1 MNNATSHEPTQ
12 QEKAA
17 SVTPMFELTGLHG
30 RITLDNVYLNGLH
43 ALRRLNIRNL
53 SDQSIL
59 VKMRSNL
66 RSQIAFQ
73 LENENISN
81 LPEFID
87 NITTNTVSWSREADE
102 YPFNQL
108 FNYINH
114 IDQIELNPGQCRSI
128 ILAFLPETTHLTREE
143 EEDFDMTVAADETET
158 FSMFNVTGSLFFFGY
173 YNSNASITNNSMDD
187 HNRDVLS
194 TSSLADYQVSI
205 KFRAS
210 VCQSALWT
218 DVAETGLNFDDCVLG
233 ETYYK
238 DFTIQNRSEIDLYWL
253 LNTMDLSAQV
263 DTLHFIDPDTGHLL
277 NHDNPI
283 PCYSTKQVRM
293 LFMPKEVGEFNYDL
307 QVENAND
314 TRNVVQTKVHATVRS
329 VLRKET
335 LIVSSGN
342 VVDFGDCISGTWAVQ
357 QIVLNNVSETPVEI
371 KFLPEGAEVLF
382 DIKQDTSVTEVPER
396 VDTRLNPMRRKFSNN
411 SASRTTGGI
420 NTPTTVTG
428 FIELSAPNSELSS
441 RSTSPTPRNGAG
453 TGDID
458 GSFSPYLAD
467 SPNSSRIHFPS
478 YPTIP
483 EDSDSEIGLGL
494 SGVDGMF
501 TDTGSVADSIN
512 GGNNVNGNSGSNNA
526 STANLST
533 TESYTRIEDF
543 VLKPGTERVIQV
555 SYKPQKD
562 VSINDFNAGQLIRRN
577 FRISLEYGP
586 FRSEE
591 PKERK
596 VIQCRARTCT
606 SFVEAIPK
614 VINFGDTDVGTLKS
628 LPINIFNRSD
638 IMARVELQFC
648 SKVLNCLRGEITI
661 QPRSYVE
668 LKLDLYPRKVNPDY
682 RKQITLVNFLN
693 KDNDQIIEVHS
704 TNIDKNRVT
713 FHSLFYR
720 ILTATGANFLDFGS
734 IALNSP
740 SLRTFTVEN
749 IRDKPLSLEITT
761 SLPEDIVI
769 YTRNKKK
776 LAENALPSTITSNT
790 STTATAPSTASKLAN
805 SITAEAIEKGDVSS
819 PIVSLSPPH
828 VRRRRSKLLLESIS
842 SRRIVKP
849 TLTSS
854 EPTKPISESE
864 ATKLRRTTDAKKD
877 LMVARKFRSSL
888 QQIKLDQAHS
898 STAYLDLALP
908 PLQPLKSYRR
918 KMIQVNSDLNFLKNH
933 HKKSHNRIIDDKGD
947 SMDKLADS
955 KNGGVSA
962 SVTDNKKTAI
972 ANTEIETTGGRH
984 HLKVSTPVPTKKRVD
999 IRTATHSRHHN
1010 YGTRS
1015 AKTKR
1020 SLGITAARYK
1030 SRKNL
1035 DWSDIAGKS
1044 RVPFED
1050 LISVLEHGSKAAPPL
1065 FPKQSAEEQFVRYQL
1080 AWRRELDRLVEKGVL
1095 VRTSIVDVDPKGE
1108 EEVVIVI
1115 TPCGAT
1121 KPHIQS
1127 APKKQDARIFL
1138 RLVQFDRDIEQT
1150 EFENLLDLSQADIP
1164 VREVILRSQ
1173 LCRSVMDLGQKN
1185 INFGLVERNE
1195 RHAKTIVLH
1204 NRSETPLLYAIRKS
1218 GSIASGDIDLD
1229 VGRYGVVRSYGKR
1242 EVDFVFEP
1250 TLSGPFMEKLVIENI
1265 RDRTNDQVLLLK
1277 AQVRKPST
1285 FLIKSLELSFGS
1297 CLVDQPCSRV
1307 ETIILTNTNKQSRM
1321 FEIRVDPNEVIF
1333 GRYYAEFEFDVKDE
1347 DTNTISKEAEEEI
1360 ENLEQKLKIA
1370 KRKAQPDKV
1379 KKYLKKLAKLKNLD
1393 NEKDGSESDSGK
1405 KEKSDK
1411 PAKADTIDSAAVL
1424 TTTTITTPAGAI
1436 PSSSSSSS
1444 TAAPQSSAAVI
1455 TDASTATSNTAPA
1468 TTTTT
1473 TTTTVATVGKE
1484 VSTVFKKTAESVV
1497 FPLDAHA
1504 SKTVHV
1510 TFKPVLRPFQPHIEE
1525 LAQDEDPSVPI
1536 SVKGRILVHEYK
1548 NTDVCKSIVYTA
1560 EVYTDES
1567 SYIEALDL
1575 VDDGEKGAVSIGN
1588 DQNVKKEINSK
1599 DVLDSSSNLL
1609 KGPSLLQTTSE
1620 TAKSPPK
1627 LEKETQPVVEEA
1639 LKLERTFFDGGRVE
1653 VNQPAVFYVK
1663 VTNESD
1669 EPIEFDLVSKDQP
1682 PVFNFDASSDSRQ
1695 LLPKETKK
1703 IRYGISPTKPG
1714 KYLSTFSLKNKR
1726 TGTLQPFTIQ
1736 YLAHCNQYLD
1746 FPSLADEDNGILD
1759 LGFSYVDPGTKY
1771 SQVTPLLVEN
1781 TSGQDVFITCQS
1793 NLSHQVLIF
1802 MDEAG
1807 ERGLV
1812 EMMPLKRGGM
1822 TTVWVAVQPNLLTG
1836 YLGNSEDECRELVGG
1851 IKFSIFEK
1859 DTVKKQ
1865 GEEKADEEE
1874 EMLLMLTQ
1882 TVKFTS
1888 IIGQSHLEVSD
1899 RVINL
1904 GYTDLLQKE
1913 FYGAFTIKNKSGEL
1927 PLDYEVECASGNIE
1941 LDRRGGTL
1949 NGWRGTKLI
1958 RDRDMEFPGDKQRKN
1973 STTDSINGSV
1983 SGSLSGHS
1991 DRRGS
1996 YDDLA
2001 SVATA
2006 SLTQITFRINAYRYG
2021 LLNEKLIVTNKR
2033 NSQEVF
2039 VIDVRLFVDCK
2050 KLDAWTLPSKKLLGS
2065 AQTSH
2070 SYHID
2075 DNDQT
2080 DHREADPLPM
2090 IRWESIYICP
2100 APQHNEEETALQL
2113 MELPEQDATRLYVR
2127 EIDVSN
2133 TSGQP
2138 MQLVAMSDVDITAK
2152 FAVDEEK
2159 IKSIHVD
2166 YTEGLFSQR
2175 SGQLSLQPG
2184 QRIRVRLHSP
2194 SAEKLDEEGR
2204 SLALQGRS
2212 GSLKGMLVLYDARQS
2227 IEVLAIE
2234 LEALFCMSRIELDV
2248 DRIDLGKIGHNTSY
2262 KPIRFEFQIRNLA
2275 DVPATYEINAPK
2287 FIDFT
2292 PLDRH
2297 GVAVK
2302 QKLFYIP
2309 SRKTQRVEGLLNPKE
2324 MPDQTS
2330 GLHRFN
2336 VRINN
2341 LRNNS
2346 NSMHLH
2352 LKALMTVFELRFER
2366 LSSNGELVLPTL
2378 HHPIAVQNAPCD
2390 NWFVIHNKTEDD
2402 LRFEIGV
2409 DITPELAPY
2418 VNLDV
2423 LSRYTNS
2430 PLKGDIAIGPQGS
2443 IEVRVRASPNESS
2456 RLPRN
2461 RAEFTDLSGIIM
2473 ANLWVTTSPIEEE
2486 EDEEESRTRV
2496 RETIPIRCVLEE
2508 IATFALSERRLDFKL
2523 VTYYQDSDNG
2533 TDLMDSACMPE
2544 SLPLTIINHATK
2556 VPLRFK
2562 VTVEGP
2568 AEFPAHE
2575 IVMISKLNEDGTGII
2590 EPGGTLTLSVAI
2602 SNPKESMPGQ
2612 LKIHVDDLDALGESR
2627 QTVSMYVT
2635 EIVWDL

>member
-1 MNNATSHEPTQ
+1 
-12 QEKAA
+12 
-17 SVTPMFELTGLHG
+17 
-30 RITLDNVYLNGLH
+30 
-43 ALRRLNIRNL
+43 
-53 SDQSIL
+53 
-59 VKMRSNL
+59 MRSNL
-66 RSQIAFQ
+66 RNQIAFQ

-81 LPEFID
+81 LPETSLED
-87 NITTNTVSWSREADE
+87 AITTNTVSWSPMAEE
-102 YPFNQL
+102 HPFNQL

-114 IDQIELNPGQCRSI
+114 IDQIELAAKECRTI
-128 ILAFLPETTHLTREE
+128 ILTFLPETTRLDDARESE
-143 EEDFDMTVAADETET
+143 DDFDLTVDDDTEV
-158 FSMFNVTGSLFFFGY
+158 FSTFNVTGSLFFFGY
-173 YNSNASITNNSMDD
+173 YNTNLSVSNVEDGNK
-187 HNRDVLS
+187 DVLS
-194 TSSLADYQVSI
+194 TSSLADYQASV

-218 DVAETGLNFDDCVLG
+218 DVAETGLNFDDCVIG

-253 LNTMDLSAQV
+253 LNTMDLPNDLEVLQ
-263 DTLHFIDPDTGHLL
+263 FIDAETGDSL
-277 NHDNPI
+277 NNDPI
-283 PCYSTKQVRM
+283 PSYSNKQIRM

-357 QIVLNNVSETPVEI
+357 QIVLNNISESPVEVR
-371 KFLPEGAEVLF
+371 FLPEGAEVIF
-382 DIKQDTSVTEVPER
+382 DIKQDTTVVER
-396 VDTRLNPMRRKFSNN
+396 SDAFSERLDNRMNPMRRKFSNN
-411 SASRTTGGI
+411 SGSRTAGF
-420 NTPTTVTG
+420 NTPATTMTG
-428 FIELSAPNSELSS
+428 YSEVSGPNSELSS
-441 RSTSPTPRNGAG
+441 RSTSPTPPRVLN
-453 TGDID
+453 DND
-458 GSFSPYLAD
+458 GSFSPQSTE
-467 SPNSSRIHFPS
+467 SPGSSRIFFPAH
-478 YPTIP
+478 PTIP
-483 EDSDSEIGLGL
+483 EDSDSDLGLGL
-494 SGVDGMF
+494 TMDGNSYTENSSMTESF
-501 TDTGSVADSIN
+501 AVG
-512 GGNNVNGNSGSNNA
+512 VNGVFPSTNAATTTTTAALSN
-526 STANLST
+526 
-533 TESYTRIEDF
+533 TESYTRIEFF

-555 SYKPQKD
+555 SYRPQKD

-577 FRISLEYGP
+577 FRICLEYGTS
-586 FRSEE
+586 RTED

-596 VIQCRARTCT
+596 VVQCRARTCT
-606 SFVEAIPK
+606 SFVEVIPK

-638 IMARVELQFC
+638 IMARVELQFS

-661 QPRSYVE
+661 QPKSYVE

-761 SLPEDIVI
+761 SLPDDIAI

-776 LAENALPSTITSNT
+776 LTEHGSTIPSSAVPGVNSIMSTSQT
-790 STTATAPSTASKLAN
+790 STSKLST
-805 SITAEAIEKGDVSS
+805 SITAESIGKEDPNTDSQSLTVAS
-819 PIVSLSPPH
+819 PQVG
-828 VRRRRSKLLLESIS
+828 RRRSKMLLESIS
-842 SRRIVKP
+842 SRRIAKP
-849 TLTSS
+849 ASS
-854 EPTKPISESE
+854 ATDHAKKPATESE
-864 ATKLRRTTDAKKD
+864 TTKNRRTSDAKKE
-877 LMVARKFRSSL
+877 LMVARRFRNSL
-888 QQIKLDQAHS
+888 QQMKIDQTNC

-908 PLQPLKSYRR
+908 PVQSLKSYRR
-918 KMIQVNSDLNFLKNH
+918 KMVQVNSDVNFLKNH
-933 HKKSHNRIIDDKGD
+933 RKKGHSRLVHISENK
-947 SMDKLADS
+947 DS
-955 KNGGVSA
+955 KKDAISDKTLSNGNEGES
-962 SVTDNKKTAI
+962 SGSPGSSSI
-972 ANTEIETTGGRH
+972 PTGGRH
-984 HLKVSTPVPTKKRVD
+984 HLKTSTPVVNTSITNKKRMDVS
-999 IRTATHSRHHN
+999 RLATHTRHNN

-1050 LISVLEHGSKAAPPL
+1050 LISVLEHGSKTAPPL
-1065 FPKQSAEEQFVRYQL
+1065 FPKQSAEEQYVRYQL
-1080 AWRRELDRLVEKGVL
+1080 AWRRELDRLVEKGIL

-1115 TPCGAT
+1115 TPNGAT

-1138 RLVQFDRDIEQT
+1138 KLIDFDRDIEQT
-1150 EFENLLDLSQADIP
+1150 EFENLLDLTHTDIP

-1218 GSIASGDIDLD
+1218 GSIASGDIDLEM
-1229 VGRYGVVRSYGKR
+1229 GRYGVVRSYGKR

-1250 TLSGPFMEKLVIENI
+1250 TLSGPFMEKLIIENI

-1285 FLIKSLELSFGS
+1285 FLIKSLELSFGR
-1297 CLVDQPCSRV
+1297 CLVDQPCSRT
-1307 ETIILTNTNKQSRM
+1307 ETIILTNTNKQTRM
-1321 FEIRVDPNEVIF
+1321 FEVRVDPNEVIF
-1333 GRYYAEFEFDVKDE
+1333 GRYYGEFEFDVKED

-1379 KKYLKKLAKLKNLD
+1379 KKYLRKLAKLKNLD
-1393 NEKDGSESDSGK
+1393 NEKEDSDSGSTK
-1405 KEKSDK
+1405 KGKSPK
-1411 PAKADTIDSAAVL
+1411 PAKAALPSI
-1424 TTTTITTPAGAI
+1424 GA
-1436 PSSSSSSS
+1436 PSTSSSSS
-1444 TAAPQSSAAVI
+1444 TVAN
-1455 TDASTATSNTAPA
+1455 ASLPPSTI
-1468 TTTTT
+1468 
-1473 TTTTVATVGKE
+1473 KE
-1484 VSTVFKKTAESVV
+1484 NSLVFKKTAESVV

-1504 SKTVHV
+1504 SRTVCV
-1510 TFKPVLRPFQPHIEE
+1510 TFKPVLRPFQPSIEE
-1525 LAQDEDPSVPI
+1525 LAEYDDASGCIP
-1536 SVKGRILVHEYK
+1536 VKGRILVHEYK

-1560 EVYTDES
+1560 NVFTDENA
-1567 SYIEALDL
+1567 YLEALSTENDG
-1575 VDDGEKGAVSIGN
+1575 DDGVNAKTDA
-1588 DQNVKKEINSK
+1588 
-1599 DVLDSSSNLL
+1599 
-1609 KGPSLLQTTSE
+1609 
-1620 TAKSPPK
+1620 TAKSGSTPMAKTLSNTPIEPPK
-1627 LEKETQPVVEEA
+1627 AASSMADPASSTLKNGVTEGDTKDTQHEEA

-1653 VNQPAVFYVK
+1653 LNQNAVFYVK
-1663 VTNESD
+1663 VTNQSD
-1669 EPIEFDLVSKDQP
+1669 EPVEFDLVTKKQP
-1682 PVFNFDASSDSRQ
+1682 SVFDFDTSSDKKH
-1695 LLPKETKK
+1695 LLPGETKK
-1703 IRYGISPTKPG
+1703 IRYGILPTQVG
-1714 KYLSTFSLKNKR
+1714 KQEYTFSLKNKR
-1726 TGTLQPFTIQ
+1726 TGSLQPFTIQ
-1736 YLAHCNQYLD
+1736 CLVHCNSYLE
-1746 FPSLADEDNGILD
+1746 FPSLDDESNGVLD

-1771 SQVTPLLVEN
+1771 SQVTPLLVQN
-1781 TSGQDVFITCQS
+1781 TSAQDVFITCQS

-1812 EMMPLKRGGM
+1812 EMMPLKSGGM

-1859 DTVKKQ
+1859 DETEVQK
-1865 GEEKADEEE
+1865 EDEE
-1874 EMLLMLTQ
+1874 MMLMLTQ
-1882 TVKFTS
+1882 TVKFIS

-1913 FYGAFTIKNKSGEL
+1913 FYGGFTIKNKSGEL
-1927 PLDYEVECASGNIE
+1927 PLEYEVECVSGNIE

-1949 NGWRGTKLI
+1949 HGWRGAKS
-1958 RDRDMEFPGDKQRKN
+1958 RRNDDMDYPGDKKRKD
-1973 STTDSINGSV
+1973 STTDSIAGST
-1983 SGSLSGHS
+1983 SGSLINGQS

-1996 YDDLA
+1996 YEDF
-2001 SVATA
+2001 SSIVTA

-2039 VIDVRLFVDCK
+2039 IIDVRLFVDCK
-2050 KLDAWTLPSKKLLGS
+2050 KLDAWALPSKRILRS
-2065 AQTSH
+2065 AQPAH
-2070 SYHID
+2070 HFNNFD
-2075 DNDQT
+2075 ENDQT
-2080 DHREADPLPM
+2080 DHREADPLAM
-2090 IRWESIYICP
+2090 IKWESIYICP
-2100 APQHNEEETALQL
+2100 APQHDEEETVLQL
-2113 MELPEQDATRLYVR
+2113 MHLPEQDVARLYVR
-2127 EIDVSN
+2127 EIDIYN

-2138 MQLVAMSDVDITAK
+2138 MLLVAMSDVDITAG
-2152 FAVDEEK
+2152 FAVDEDK
-2159 IKSIHVD
+2159 IKEVSVD
-2166 YTEGLFSQR
+2166 HEGGLFAQR
-2175 SGQLSLQPG
+2175 SGQLALQPG
-2184 QRIRVRLHSP
+2184 QRVRVRLHSP
-2194 SAEKLDEEGR
+2194 SAEKLDDEGR

-2227 IEVLAIE
+2227 MEVLAVE
-2234 LEALFCMSRIELDV
+2234 LEALFCVSRTELSM
-2248 DRIDLGKIGHNTSY
+2248 DRIDLGKIGHSASY
-2262 KPIRFEFQIRNLA
+2262 KPARFEFQINNLA
-2275 DVPATYEINAPK
+2275 DVPATYEIKAPS

-2292 PLDRH
+2292 PLDRN

-2302 QKLFYIP
+2302 QKKFYIP
-2309 SRKTQRVEGLLNPKE
+2309 SRKTQRIEGLLNPSG

-2330 GLHRFN
+2330 GLHRFDI
-2336 VRINN
+2336 RIDN
-2341 LRNNS
+2341 LRNNA
-2346 NSMHLH
+2346 NTMHLQ

-2378 HHPIAVQNAPCD
+2378 YHPIALPNAPCD
-2390 NWFVIHNKTEDD
+2390 NWFVINNKTDDD
-2402 LRFEIGV
+2402 LRFEIGADV
-2409 DITPELAPY
+2409 SEELIPY

-2443 IEVRVRASPNESS
+2443 IEVRVRASPNETS

-2461 RAEFTDLSGIIM
+2461 RPEFTDPAGIIM
-2473 ANLWVTTSPIEEE
+2473 AKLWITTSPVEEG
-2486 EDEEESRTRV
+2486 DEEGRTRCK
-2496 RETIPIRCVLEE
+2496 ETIPVRCVLDET
-2508 IATFALSERRLDFKL
+2508 ATFALSERRLDFKL

-2544 SLPLTIINHATK
+2544 TRPLTIINHAIK

-2575 IVMISKLNEDGTGII
+2575 IVMLSGLDEDGTGVVQ
-2590 EPGGTLTLSVAI
+2590 PGGTLTLSVAI